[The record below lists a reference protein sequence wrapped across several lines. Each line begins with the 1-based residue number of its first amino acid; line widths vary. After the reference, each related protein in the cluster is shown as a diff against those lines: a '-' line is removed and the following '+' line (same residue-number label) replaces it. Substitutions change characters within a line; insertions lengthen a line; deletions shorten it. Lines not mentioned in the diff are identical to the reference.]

1 MEIIL
6 ISFLAL
12 ALILLIL
19 LVPTTVRR
27 QAAIEHEQTLAAMQ
41 DVTDEVKQQ
50 IRDLHRTYRM
60 ELMQVARERATPP
73 RRTR

>member
-12 ALILLIL
+12 ALIMLIL
-19 LVPTTVRR
+19 LVPASARR
-27 QAAIEHEQTLAAMQ
+27 QATIEHEQTLAAMQ

>member
-27 QAAIEHEQTLAAMQ
+27 QATIEHEQTLAAMQ

-60 ELMQVARERATPP
+60 ELMQVARERATLP

>member
-12 ALILLIL
+12 ALIMLIL
-19 LVPTTVRR
+19 LVPASARR
-27 QAAIEHEQTLAAMQ
+27 QATIEHEQTLAAMV
-41 DVTDEVKQQ
+41 DASNEAKQQ
-50 IRDLHRTYRM
+50 IRDLHRTYRA
-60 ELMQVARERATPP
+60 ELTRVARERATPP